1 METKFKFFLLWL
13 LAIVPLAFTACGDD
27 ETIIE
32 DTTLETSVASVA
44 FTKDG
49 GDQSITITTN
59 AAKWIAS
66 SPVEGAWLTLS
77 ANGDQLSV
85 KAAANNGGTDRK
97 SYILINAG
105 NTAAKVEVMQSAG
118 DVTLFL
124 GTESLNFLNVNAES
138 RVDVISNGDITVE
151 PDADWIT
158 VDYQPGADFFTVS
171 VTPTTG
177 TEART
182 GKVIVTSG
190 TTIKEIAVNQDV
202 VVLPFFGKANES
214 SIMKMMEFE
223 EARGCKVMT
232 LPDGLFNTAYYY
244 LSPDPN
250 FPQLGYAGNLTGDY
264 SQGITATANLD
275 LEGAI
280 IAAIEKNG
288 FVLNGGV
295 YTHEVYPYA
304 LSVTKA
310 SDGITVLSTYNPIQD
325 KEYPTFE
332 SLPMKDPQMSWTPCV
347 EVGVHG
353 ANYESVVVSWEA
365 ENAGTFSASM
375 STYPADGD
383 FAWFDM
389 SEDVRN
395 TGLYARSYWIYHDQ
409 GSTPVSPDYEYFGE
423 ISSARAIYSNIE
435 LAYWSPDGSQYFM
448 TKEFAS
454 LLAQEGFVYL
464 QSSQGYEF
472 YVLPNEAK
480 GYWDVLA
487 FGPVAFTDV
496 LDGQPI
502 IDIQTF
508 KWEIQA
514 TSVASVVTNKDLLV
528 KTITGM
534 TKVLLHNENSQTIH
548 RIK

>member
-1 METKFKFFLLWL
+1 MKTKFQFLLWL
-13 LAIVPLAFTACGDD
+13 FAIVPLAFISCGDD

-32 DTTLETSVASVA
+32 DTTLETSVASVT

-66 SPVEGAWLTLS
+66 SPVEGAWLTLT

-85 KAAANNGGTDRK
+85 KAAVNQEGVDRK

-118 DVTLFL
+118 DATLFL
-124 GTESLNFLNVNAES
+124 GTESLSFLNVNAES
-138 RVDVISNGDITVE
+138 RVDVVSSGDITVE
-151 PDADWIT
+151 ADADWIS
-158 VDYQPGADFFTVS
+158 VDYQPGADFFTIG
-171 VTPTTG
+171 VTPTSG
-177 TEART
+177 TEARA
-182 GKVIVTSG
+182 GKVIVTCG
-190 TTIKEIAVNQDV
+190 TAIKELVVTQDV
-202 VVLPFFGKANES
+202 VVLPFFGKPNES
-214 SIMKMMEFE
+214 SLVKMMEFE

-232 LPDGLFNTAYYY
+232 LPDGFFNNAYYFM
-244 LSPDPN
+244 SPDPN
-250 FPQLGYAGNLTGDY
+250 FPQLGYAGDITGDY
-264 SQGITATANLD
+264 SQGITATANLE
-275 LEGAI
+275 LENAI

-288 FVLNGGV
+288 FVLSGGV

-325 KEYPTFE
+325 KAYPTFE
-332 SLPMKDPQMSWTPCV
+332 TLPMKEPQMGWTPCV

-353 ANYESVVVSWEA
+353 AKYEEVVAPWEA
-365 ENAGTFSASM
+365 ENAGTFVEAM
-375 STYPADGD
+375 STYPATGD

-389 SEDVRN
+389 SEEVRK

-409 GSTPVSPDYEYFGE
+409 GDMPVSPDYEYFGE
-423 ISSARAIYSNIE
+423 LSSARAIYSNVE
-435 LAYWSPDGSQYFM
+435 LAYWTPDGSQYFM
-448 TKEFAS
+448 TKEFTS
-454 LLAQEGFVYL
+454 LLEQEGFVYL

-472 YVLPNEAK
+472 YVLPNEEK

-487 FGPVAFTDV
+487 FGPAAFTDV

-508 KWEIQA
+508 KWQIQA
-514 TSVASVVTNKDLLV
+514 SSVASVITNKDLLV

-534 TKVLLHNENSQTIH
+534 TKVLLRNEKSQTIH

>member
-1 METKFKFFLLWL
+1 MKTKFQFLLWL
-13 LAIVPLAFTACGDD
+13 FAIVPLAFISCGDD

-32 DTTLETSVASVA
+32 DTTLETSVASVT

-66 SPVEGAWLTLS
+66 SPVEGAWLTLT

-85 KAAANNGGTDRK
+85 KAAANQEGVDRK

-118 DVTLFL
+118 DATLFL
-124 GTESLNFLNVNAES
+124 GTESLSFLNVNAES
-138 RVDVISNGDITVE
+138 RVDVVSSGDITVE
-151 PDADWIT
+151 ADADWIG
-158 VDYQPGADFFTVS
+158 VDYQPGADFFTIG
-171 VTPTTG
+171 VTPTSG
-177 TEART
+177 TEARA
-182 GKVIVTSG
+182 GKVIVTCG
-190 TTIKEIAVNQDV
+190 TAIKEIAVNQDV
-202 VVLPFFGKANES
+202 VVLPFFGKSNES

-244 LSPDPN
+244 MSPDPN
-250 FPQLGYAGNLTGDY
+250 FPQLGYAGDITGDY
-264 SQGITATANLD
+264 SQGITATANLE
-275 LEGAI
+275 LENAI

-288 FVLNGGV
+288 FVLSGGV

-325 KEYPTFE
+325 KAYPTFE
-332 SLPMKDPQMSWTPCV
+332 TLPMKEPQMGWTPCV

-353 ANYESVVVSWEA
+353 AKYEEVVAPWEA
-365 ENAGTFSASM
+365 ENAGTFVEAM
-375 STYPADGD
+375 STYPATGD

-389 SEDVRN
+389 SEEVRKA
-395 TGLYARSYWIYHDQ
+395 GLYARSYWIYHDQ
-409 GSTPVSPDYEYFGE
+409 GDMPVSPDYEYFGE
-423 ISSARAIYSNIE
+423 LSSARAIYSNVE
-435 LAYWSPDGSQYFM
+435 LAYWTPDGSQYFM
-448 TKEFAS
+448 TKEFTS
-454 LLAQEGFVYL
+454 LLEQEGFVYL

-472 YVLPNEAK
+472 YVLPNEEK

-487 FGPVAFTDV
+487 FGPAAFTDV

-508 KWEIQA
+508 KWQIQA
-514 TSVASVVTNKDLLV
+514 TSVASVITNKDLLV

-534 TKVLLHNENSQTIH
+534 TKVLLRNEKSQTIH